1 MYKMQEKL
9 PPFAHCVGMIC
20 LIAASATA
28 CLADSGEQRWRAGEH
43 AAALESWQQAALGGD
58 MQAALRLAAVYRRGP
73 IELRDAEQAGIW
85 FRRAGLQGDPSAQ
98 YELGLMYELGV
109 GVPQD
114 PGEAARW
121 YGMATAQGVCP
132 SAMPDD
138 FGLLLSSP

>member
-1 MYKMQEKL
+1 MSKKQEKL
-9 PPFAHCVGMIC
+9 SALAGCVSGIC
-20 LIAASATA
+20 LIAASTAA
-28 CLADSGEQRWRAGEH
+28 CLADSGEQHWRAGEH
-43 AAALESWQQAALGGD
+43 AAALESWQQAARSGD
-58 MQAALRLAAVYRRGP
+58 MQAALQLAAVYRRGP

-114 PGEAARW
+114 PAEAARW